1 MTTLTLDHIA
11 PVELEKSYRLVNHGP
26 TVLVSARHDGVDD
39 VMAAAWVCGL
49 DYSPAK
55 LTVVLDSS
63 TMTRKLLEASG
74 KFVIQVPTVV
84 QARLTYA
91 LGHTSLHDDPEKLVK
106 AGVEFLDFEGHDQP
120 FVVGCSAW
128 LACRLLPEAEIQNR
142 YDLFFGEII
151 AAWADTRVFRDGHW
165 RFEEASSSL
174 RSIHYVAGGQ
184 FYAIGE
190 GIDVALNGKL

>member
-1 MTTLTLDHIA
+1 MTMDHIA

-74 KFVIQVPTVV
+74 KFVIQVPTFD
-84 QARLTYA
+84 QAKLTYV
-91 LGHTSLHDDPEKLVK
+91 LGHTSLHNDPDKLAK
-106 AGVEFLDFEGHDQP
+106 SGVELLDFAGHDQP
-120 FVVGCSAW
+120 FVAGCSAW
-128 LACRLLPEAEIQNR
+128 LACRLLPEPDIQNR

-151 AAWADTRVFRDGHW
+151 AAWADRRVFRDGHW
-165 RFEEASSSL
+165 RFGEASSSL

-184 FYAIGE
+184 FYAIGDS
-190 GIDVALNGKL
+190 IDVSEDSKT